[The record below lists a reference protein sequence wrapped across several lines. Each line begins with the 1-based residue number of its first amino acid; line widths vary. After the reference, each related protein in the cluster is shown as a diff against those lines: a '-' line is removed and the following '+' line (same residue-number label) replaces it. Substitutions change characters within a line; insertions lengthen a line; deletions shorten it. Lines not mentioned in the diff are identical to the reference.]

1 MIKDLLKLFLSL
13 TILFTGF
20 TATANVLPLRDTLR
34 DSLVADTLPPV
45 RVADDGR
52 AFPTPPDNPNRLFI
66 LQRSP
71 NINALCYDVNI
82 DKKTGLPDEDSPIHV
97 YWLQYAKHNGEP
109 AELTFIQRKFA
120 YGYSS
125 KKQGNGKYDIKLVS
139 YDKIP
144 FTLMKGADGKYH
156 IFAIVSKK
164 QIQLKSIFIQ
174 INGGSM
180 WSPNVIFVEMKG
192 TDPANGKEVTERFK
206 P

>member
-1 MIKDLLKLFLSL
+1 MIKTLLKVFFALYFLNVGL
-13 TILFTGF
+13 N
-20 TATANVLPLRDTLR
+20 AKANKLMRCDTLA
-34 DSLVADTLPPV
+34 ADTIPQ
-45 RVADDGR
+45 RVAADGR
-52 AFPTPPDNPNRLFI
+52 PFPTPPDNPHRLFY
-66 LQRSP
+66 LQRTP

-82 DKKTGLPDEDSPIHV
+82 DKKTGQADEDSPIHV

-109 AELTFIQRKFA
+109 EELNFIQRRFA

-125 KKQGNGKYDIKLVS
+125 KALGNGKYDIRLVS
-139 YDKIP
+139 YKKIP

-156 IFAIVSKK
+156 IFATIAKK
-164 QIQLKSIFIQ
+164 HLQLKSIFIQ